1 MLKIAIIDDDKNFAE
16 HLKSVVAQSFKAEQE
31 EYRIRLYTFP
41 TDLEWDLEDK
51 HYFDIFFIDVELPKE
66 SGLELAH
73 RIRLKYDEP
82 FIIFVSNYMQ
92 YCIRGYEYNAW
103 RYIIKDQVDE
113 LIPKAISGMLKILRT
128 QQHQYYV
135 IESPNRCSK
144 INYKD
149 IYYIYVQGKYSYFCG
164 RQDEMRVRKTLNKVF
179 SELNS
184 PEFIYADKGYIVNLK
199 HIIELKDRTLFMRDG
214 KEIAVSAPQY
224 QKVKQTIFKYWSNK
238 L

>member
-31 EYRIRLYTFP
+31 EYSIVLYTSP

-103 RYIIKDQVDE
+103 RYIIKKQFQE
-113 LIPKAISGMLKILRT
+113 CLKYCVL
-128 QQHQYYV
+128 
-135 IESPNRCSK
+135 SS
-144 INYKD
+144 IN
-149 IYYIYVQGKYSYFCG
+149 I
-164 RQDEMRVRKTLNKVF
+164 TL
-179 SELNS
+179 
-184 PEFIYADKGYIVNLK
+184 
-199 HIIELKDRTLFMRDG
+199 
-214 KEIAVSAPQY
+214 
-224 QKVKQTIFKYWSNK
+224 
-238 L
+238 